1 MRFSLSG
8 RLPLLAA
15 GLVAS
20 LALGAAHAAAHFVW
34 VTTLPAEADGLAAHV
49 WFSETAEPGSDR
61 LIAKIAHTEAW
72 SRTPAASE
80 PEKLALKPI
89 TDDAGGALVGLVGA
103 KPPLAIDA
111 VCRYGVFSRGDKA
124 LLLNYYARHLDV
136 RTTEDLASL
145 SRAERLDLDIVLQ
158 LDGDKAKLTVLW
170 KGKPAAGAVV
180 TVHVPGG
187 GEQELKTDDQGQ
199 VTFDANRAGSYGLR
213 AKFVEPDSAGEHN
226 GNAYAEAWHITTM
239 TLVFPTSA
247 SLAAADARPA
257 TATATA
263 GAADATAAAD
273 RSPGSANDLLK
284 RAREARA
291 VWNDFPGFASDI
303 SLKIDGTV
311 AQGRVEVS
319 ADGNVKLS
327 GVDEADAGWVKQQ
340 LGLLIR
346 HRMPAPFSDQD
357 VVFGDEAKDH
367 PLGRLVKFVG
377 DSAHS
382 AYRIKDDVILE
393 VNREQGPM
401 RFTISTLEVARSA
414 EGKYMPADYSAS
426 YWEKESGRLKSNET
440 YHEEWVRVG
449 AFDLPKRHVVVL
461 TGNDTRKVME
471 IDFAGHE
478 LNAADKTAAA
488 GR

>member
-15 GLVAS
+15 GLIAS
-20 LALGAAHAAAHFVW
+20 LALSAAPSAAHFVW

-72 SRTPAASE
+72 SRTPNATE

-89 TDDAGGALVGLVGA
+89 TGDAGGALVGLVGA
-103 KPPLAIDA
+103 KPPLAVDA
-111 VCRYGVFSRGDKA
+111 VCRYGVFSRGEIA
-124 LLLNYYARHLDV
+124 LLLNYYARHLSV
-136 RTTEDLASL
+136 RTADDLAAL
-145 SRAERLDLDIVLQ
+145 ARAERLDLDIVPQ
-158 LDGDKAKLTVLW
+158 LDGEKVKLTVLW
-170 KGKPAAGAVV
+170 KGKPAAGAEVI
-180 TVHVPGG
+180 VHVPGG

-199 VTFDANRAGSYGLR
+199 VAFDAARAGSYGLR

-226 GNAYAEAWHITTM
+226 GDAYSEAWHITTM
-239 TLVFPTSA
+239 TVVFPTSA
-247 SLAAADARPA
+247 SLAAADAPPA
-257 TATATA
+257 TATTTA
-263 GAADATAAAD
+263 ASTAAAD

-284 RAREARA
+284 RARDARA

-303 SLKIDGTV
+303 TLKIDGTV

-327 GVDEADAGWVKQQ
+327 GVDQADAGWVKQQ

-471 IDFAGHE
+471 IDFASHE
-478 LNAADKTAAA
+478 LKDGDKTAAR
-488 GR
+488 GQ

>member
-15 GLVAS
+15 GLIAS
-20 LALGAAHAAAHFVW
+20 LALSAAPAAAHFVW

-61 LIAKIAHTEAW
+61 LIGKIAHTQAW
-72 SRTPAASE
+72 SRTPATSE
-80 PEKLALKPI
+80 PEKLALQPI
-89 TDDAGGALVGLVGA
+89 TDGDAGALVGRVGA
-103 KPPLAIDA
+103 KPPLAVDA
-111 VCRYGVFSRGDKA
+111 VCRYGAFSRGDKS
-124 LLLNYYARHLDV
+124 LFLNYYARHLDV
-136 RTTEDLASL
+136 RTVEDLAAL
-145 SRAERLDLDIVLQ
+145 ARAERLDLDIVPQ

-170 KGKPAAGAVV
+170 KGQPAAGAEV

-187 GEQELKTDDQGQ
+187 GEQELETDDQGQ
-199 VTFDANRAGSYGLR
+199 VTFDVARAGSYALR

-226 GNAYAEAWHITTM
+226 GNAYAEAWHITTL
-239 TLVFPTSA
+239 TLAFPTPA
-247 SLAAADARPA
+247 SVAAADARPA
-257 TATATA
+257 TATAT
-263 GAADATAAAD
+263 ADATAAAD
-273 RSPGSANDLLK
+273 RSPGSANALLE
-284 RAREARA
+284 RARDARA

-303 SLKIDGTV
+303 TLKIDGAV

-319 ADGNVKLS
+319 ADGNIKLS
-327 GVDEADAGWVKQQ
+327 GVDEADTGWVKQQ

-346 HRMPAPFSDQD
+346 HRMPAPFGDQD

-401 RFTISTLEVARSA
+401 RFTISTLEVARNA

-426 YWEKESGRLKSNET
+426 YWERESGRLKSNET
-440 YHEEWVRVG
+440 YHEEWVRVGG

-471 IDFAGHE
+471 IDFASHKLSTGE
-478 LNAADKTAAA
+478 KTAAA

>member
-1 MRFSLSG
+1 MRLSLNS

-15 GLVAS
+15 GLIAS
-20 LALGAAHAAAHFVW
+20 LALSAAPSAAHFVW

-61 LIAKIAHTEAW
+61 LISKIAHTEAW
-72 SRTPAASE
+72 SRTPNATE

-89 TDDAGGALVGLVGA
+89 TGDAGGALVGLVGA
-103 KPPLAIDA
+103 KPPLAVDA
-111 VCRYGVFSRGDKA
+111 VCRYGVFSRGETA
-124 LLLNYYARHLDV
+124 LLLNYYARHLTV
-136 RTTEDLASL
+136 RTADDLVAL
-145 SRAERLDLDIVLQ
+145 ARAERLDLDIVPQ
-158 LDGDKAKLTVLW
+158 LEGEKVKLTVLW
-170 KGKPAAGAVV
+170 KGKPAAGAEVI
-180 TVHVPGG
+180 VHVPGG
-187 GEQELKTDDQGQ
+187 GEQELKADDQGQ
-199 VTFDANRAGSYGLR
+199 VAFDAARAGSYGLR
-213 AKFVEPDSAGEHN
+213 AKFVEPNSAGEHN
-226 GNAYAEAWHITTM
+226 GNAYSEAWHIATM
-239 TLVFPTSA
+239 TVVFPTPA
-247 SLAAADARPA
+247 SLAAADAPPA
-257 TATATA
+257 TAT
-263 GAADATAAAD
+263 ADATAAAD

-284 RAREARA
+284 RARDSRA

-303 SLKIDGTV
+303 TLKIDGAV
-311 AQGRVEVS
+311 AQGRIEVS

-327 GVDEADAGWVKQQ
+327 GIDQADAGWVKQQ

-346 HRMPAPFSDQD
+346 HRMPSPFGDQD

-471 IDFAGHE
+471 IDFTGHE
-478 LNAADKTAAA
+478 LSAAGKTAAA

>member
-1 MRFSLSG
+1 MRLSLSG

-20 LALGAAHAAAHFVW
+20 LALGAAPVAAHFVW

-72 SRTPAASE
+72 SRTPVAAE
-80 PEKLALKPI
+80 PEKLALKPL

-103 KPPLAIDA
+103 KPPLAVDA

-124 LLLNYYARHLDV
+124 LLLNYYARHLNV
-136 RTTEDLASL
+136 RTADDLVAL
-145 SRAERLDLDIVLQ
+145 ARAERLDLDIVPQ
-158 LDGDKAKLTVLW
+158 LAGDKAELTVLW
-170 KGKPAAGAVV
+170 KGQPVAGAEV
-180 TVHVPGG
+180 TVHIPGG
-187 GEQELKTDDQGQ
+187 GEQELKTDEQGQ
-199 VTFDANRAGSYGLR
+199 VTFDAARAGSYGLR
-213 AKFVEPDSAGEHN
+213 AKFVEPDSAGDHN

-239 TLVFPTSA
+239 TLVFPTPA
-247 SLAAADARPA
+247 SLAAADSQST
-257 TATATA
+257 TATAT
-263 GAADATAAAD
+263 ADATAAAD

-303 SLKIDGTV
+303 TLKIDGTV

-327 GVDEADAGWVKQQ
+327 GVDQADAGWVKQQ

-401 RFTISTLEVARSA
+401 RFTISTLEVARST

-471 IDFAGHE
+471 IDFAGHV
-478 LNAADKTAAA
+478 LNAGDKTAAA